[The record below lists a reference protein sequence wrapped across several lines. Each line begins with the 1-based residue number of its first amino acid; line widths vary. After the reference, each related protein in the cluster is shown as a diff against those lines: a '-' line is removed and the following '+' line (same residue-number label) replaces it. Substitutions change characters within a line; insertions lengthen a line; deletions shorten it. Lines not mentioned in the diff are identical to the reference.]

1 MFDSLLHVQVSVDY
15 LEGQVK
21 AGAQLLQVFESHAGI
36 LGPETFSKFCL
47 PYLEQICKT
56 LKQRLNDKSV
66 PMASNNYDIVLWC

>member
-1 MFDSLLHVQVSVDY
+1 MDY

-66 PMASNNYDIVLWC
+66 PMASNNYDTVLWC